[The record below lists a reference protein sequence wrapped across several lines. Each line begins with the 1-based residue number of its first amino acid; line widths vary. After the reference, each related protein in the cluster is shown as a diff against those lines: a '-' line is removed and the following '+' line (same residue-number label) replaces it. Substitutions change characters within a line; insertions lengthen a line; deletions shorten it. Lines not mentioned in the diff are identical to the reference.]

1 MKRFA
6 KSIFALGVAIL
17 AFAACENKQEPV
29 EEPVKYTLSGDNA
42 FTNMEATVKVTADKA
57 ATADVQVTITLD
69 KATSFPQ
76 DVLEFPGTVK
86 IAKGAKEASAK
97 VKLLST
103 DALEPGKEYKAV
115 FGAAVADVALTGN
128 VTITYTKPDLN
139 GKWSVIGLGGNWN
152 DDIAMTEAGNGWYE
166 ATGLVAKDNDEF
178 KFRRDGAWDLAYGLA
193 AAGTPELDTEFAV
206 TDAPGSPNIGIAAKG
221 VYTLS
226 VNPNAKLAKIV
237 KTGAAPITIAE
248 IKDLIGTS
256 TEEVE
261 IEGAVS
267 DVIITLVSGS
277 YNYAEDATGGI
288 LIYGKYGLA
297 EGMKLSGDV
306 KAKGKLYNGQHEIT
320 GFDESV
326 NLESLVAAT
335 GATLP
340 LTELTVKSLIDNF
353 DKYENMRVKLTGL
366 TNNDKDLAKGDNN
379 VYQGEDV
386 IDLYLQNAPQI
397 EVPQGSTFDVIAQAV
412 YYKTTKEIKI
422 WSDAAISNLV
432 VPVKEL
438 TFERIWGKYPTE
450 WPTFTNNLDRNAAID
465 DEYVYV
471 VKAGA
476 GAKGVTAIS
485 LTDPSKQKDV
495 CMDGVNDEGTF
506 YTSCVKTILNPTTG
520 KKILLMSNLALEG
533 GVHLY
538 LYAYDKGID
547 QAPTV
552 LLKDYTLP
560 TWASRRF
567 GDFFTVVGDWNDG
580 YVWFRTN
587 TEGASTTAR
596 FKLVN
601 GALASQTPDGFNY
614 GYGASQGKGAFYQM
628 SMKEKTGLLIT
639 GNIGMFYDLNSAE
652 GQTWGQNLD
661 NSVFKNH
668 FGFTPFEYEGQSYLA
683 FTKMYNAARA
693 WLTIIKTTGDYK
705 ADLETYAKD
714 GSNIAYQE
722 AIQIEET
729 GPSTNVMAGATYT
742 DQSTGSCDV
751 VVNDKE
757 VYIMGHL
764 HNVGLSVFKLY
775 MK

>member
-1 MKRFA
+1 MKRFV
-6 KSIFALGVAIL
+6 KSVFALGVAIL

-139 GKWSVIGLGGNWN
+139 GKWSVIGLGNNWN

-237 KTGAAPITIAE
+237 KTGLAPITLAE
-248 IKDLIGTS
+248 IAALATTDGASFAGAIKDVVVTY
-256 TEEVE
+256 
-261 IEGAVS
+261 
-267 DVIITLVSGS
+267 VSGS
-277 YNYAEDATGGI
+277 NTFVTDGESNL
-288 LIYGKYGLA
+288 LIYVKGLNLPVGSVLNGEV
-297 EGMKLSGDV
+297 EG
-306 KAKGKLYNGQHEIT
+306 
-320 GFDESV
+320 
-326 NLESLVAAT
+326 
-335 GATLP
+335 
-340 LTELTVKSLIDNF
+340 TVKDFNGLPEISAITSDFSRITVTEGTAPEPETMTVAQILANF
-353 DKYENMRVKLTGL
+353 DKIISKRVKVTGL
-366 TNNDKDLAKGDNN
+366 STAADIQKKGTYTVAQGTDEIKFYTYDLKNT
-379 VYQGEDV
+379 
-386 IDLYLQNAPQI
+386 I
-397 EVPQGSTFDVIAQAV
+397 EAGSTFDVVGIV
-412 YYKTTKEIKI
+412 TPFKTDKQIKI
-422 WSDAAISNLV
+422 FEEASISNV
-432 VPVKEL
+432 VAPVKEL
-438 TFERIWGKYPTE
+438 TFERVWGKYPTE

-552 LLKDYTLP
+552 LLKDYTVP

-601 GALASQTPDGFNY
+601 GALASQVPDGFNY

-639 GNIGMFYDLNSAE
+639 SNIGMFYDLNSAE

-729 GPSTNVMAGATYT
+729 GPSTNVMAGATYS

>member
-1 MKRFA
+1 MKRFV
-6 KSIFALGVAIL
+6 KSVFALGVAVL
-17 AFAACENKQEPV
+17 AFAACEKKQEPV

-103 DALEPGKEYKAV
+103 DALEPGKVYKAV

-139 GKWSVIGLGGNWN
+139 GKWSVIGLGNNWN

-178 KFRRDGAWDLAYGLA
+178 KFRRDGAWDLAYGLS

-237 KTGAAPITIAE
+237 KTGLAPITLAE
-248 IKDLIGTS
+248 IAALATADGASFAGAIKDVVVTY
-256 TEEVE
+256 
-261 IEGAVS
+261 
-267 DVIITLVSGS
+267 VSGS
-277 YNYAEDATGGI
+277 NTFVTDGESNL
-288 LIYGKYGLA
+288 LIYVKGLNLPA
-297 EGMKLSGDV
+297 GSVLNGEVEG
-306 KAKGKLYNGQHEIT
+306 
-320 GFDESV
+320 
-326 NLESLVAAT
+326 
-335 GATLP
+335 
-340 LTELTVKSLIDNF
+340 TVKDFNGLPEISAITSDFSRITVTEGTAPEPETMTVAQILANF
-353 DKYENMRVKLTGL
+353 DKIISKRVKVTGL
-366 TNNDKDLAKGDNN
+366 STAADIQKKGTYTVAQGTDEIKFYTYDLNNT
-379 VYQGEDV
+379 
-386 IDLYLQNAPQI
+386 I
-397 EVPQGSTFDVIAQAV
+397 EAGSTFDVVGIV
-412 YYKTTKEIKI
+412 TPYKTDKQIKI
-422 WSDAAISNLV
+422 FEEAAISNV
-432 VPVKEL
+432 VAPVKEL

-552 LLKDYTLP
+552 LLKDYTVP

-601 GALASQTPDGFNY
+601 GALASQVPDGFNY

-722 AIQIEET
+722 AIQIGET

-751 VVNDKE
+751 VVKDKE

>member
-1 MKRFA
+1 MKRFV
-6 KSIFALGVAIL
+6 KSVFALGVAVL
-17 AFAACENKQEPV
+17 AFAACEKNQEPV

-103 DALEPGKEYKAV
+103 DALEPGNEYKAV
-115 FGAAVADVALTGN
+115 FGAAVADVALSGN

-139 GKWSVIGLGGNWN
+139 GKWSVIGLGSNWN

-237 KTGAAPITIAE
+237 KTGLAPITLAE
-248 IKDLIGTS
+248 IAALATADGAPFAGAIKDVVVTY
-256 TEEVE
+256 
-261 IEGAVS
+261 
-267 DVIITLVSGS
+267 VSGS
-277 YNYAEDATGGI
+277 NTFVTDGESNL
-288 LIYGKYGLA
+288 LIYVKGLNLPA
-297 EGMKLSGDV
+297 GSVLNGEVEG
-306 KAKGKLYNGQHEIT
+306 
-320 GFDESV
+320 
-326 NLESLVAAT
+326 
-335 GATLP
+335 
-340 LTELTVKSLIDNF
+340 TVKDFNGLPEISAITSDFSRITVTEGTAPEPETMTVAQILANF
-353 DKYENMRVKLTGL
+353 DKIISKRVKVTGL
-366 TNNDKDLAKGDNN
+366 STAADIQKKGTYTVAQGTDEIKFYTYDLKNT
-379 VYQGEDV
+379 
-386 IDLYLQNAPQI
+386 I
-397 EVPQGSTFDVIAQAV
+397 EAGSTFDVVGIV
-412 YYKTTKEIKI
+412 TPFKTDKQIKI
-422 WSDAAISNLV
+422 FEEASISNV
-432 VPVKEL
+432 VAPVKEL
-438 TFERIWGKYPTE
+438 TFERVWGKYPTE

-552 LLKDYTLP
+552 LLKDYTVP

-601 GALASQTPDGFNY
+601 GALASQVPDGFNY

-639 GNIGMFYDLNSAE
+639 SNIGMFYDLNSAE

-729 GPSTNVMAGATYT
+729 GPSTNVMAGATYS

>member
-1 MKRFA
+1 MKRFV
-6 KSIFALGVAIL
+6 KSVFALGVAVL
-17 AFAACENKQEPV
+17 AFAACEKKQEPV

-76 DVLEFPGTVK
+76 NVLEFPGTVK

-193 AAGTPELDTEFAV
+193 AAGAPELDTEFAV

-237 KTGAAPITIAE
+237 KTGLAPITLAE
-248 IKDLIGTS
+248 IAALATADGAPFAGAIKDVVVTYVNGSNTFVTDGESNLLIYVKGLNLPAGS
-256 TEEVE
+256 VLNGEVE
-261 IEGAVS
+261 G
-267 DVIITLVSGS
+267 
-277 YNYAEDATGGI
+277 
-288 LIYGKYGLA
+288 
-297 EGMKLSGDV
+297 
-306 KAKGKLYNGQHEIT
+306 
-320 GFDESV
+320 
-326 NLESLVAAT
+326 
-335 GATLP
+335 
-340 LTELTVKSLIDNF
+340 TVKDFNGLPEISAITSDFSRITVTEGTAPEPETMTVAQILADF
-353 DKYENMRVKLTGL
+353 DKIISKRVKVTGL
-366 TNNDKDLAKGDNN
+366 STAADIQKKGT
-379 VYQGEDV
+379 YTIAQGTDEIKFYTYD
-386 IDLYLQNAPQI
+386 LQNTI
-397 EVPQGSTFDVIAQAV
+397 EAGSTFDVVGIV
-412 YYKTTKEIKI
+412 TPFKTDKQIKI
-422 WSDAAISNLV
+422 FEEASISNV
-432 VPVKEL
+432 VAPVKEL

-639 GNIGMFYDLNSAE
+639 SNIGMFYDLNSAE

-722 AIQIEET
+722 AIQIGET
-729 GPSTNVMAGATYT
+729 GPSTNVMEGATYT

-751 VVNDKE
+751 VVKDKE

>member
-1 MKRFA
+1 MKRFV
-6 KSIFALGVAIL
+6 KSVFALGVAVL
-17 AFAACENKQEPV
+17 AFAACEKKQEPV

-76 DVLEFPGTVK
+76 NVLEFPGTVK

-103 DALEPGKEYKAV
+103 DALEPGKAYKAV

-193 AAGTPELDTEFAV
+193 AAGAPELDTEFAV

-237 KTGAAPITIAE
+237 KTGLAPITLAE
-248 IKDLIGTS
+248 IAALATADGAPFAGAIKDVVVTYVNGSNTFVTDGESNLLIYVKGLNLPAGS
-256 TEEVE
+256 VLNGEVE
-261 IEGAVS
+261 G
-267 DVIITLVSGS
+267 
-277 YNYAEDATGGI
+277 
-288 LIYGKYGLA
+288 
-297 EGMKLSGDV
+297 
-306 KAKGKLYNGQHEIT
+306 
-320 GFDESV
+320 
-326 NLESLVAAT
+326 
-335 GATLP
+335 
-340 LTELTVKSLIDNF
+340 TVKDFNGLPEISAITSDFSRITVTEGTAPEPETMTVAQILADF
-353 DKYENMRVKLTGL
+353 DKIISKRVKVTGL
-366 TNNDKDLAKGDNN
+366 STAADIQKNGTYTVAQGTDEIKFYTYDLKNT
-379 VYQGEDV
+379 
-386 IDLYLQNAPQI
+386 I
-397 EVPQGSTFDVIAQAV
+397 EAGSTFDVVGIV
-412 YYKTTKEIKI
+412 TPFKTDKQIKI
-422 WSDAAISNLV
+422 FEEASISNV
-432 VPVKEL
+432 VAPVKEL

-601 GALASQTPDGFNY
+601 GALASQVPDGFNY

-722 AIQIEET
+722 AIQIGET
-729 GPSTNVMAGATYT
+729 GPSTNVMEGATYT

-751 VVNDKE
+751 VVKDKE